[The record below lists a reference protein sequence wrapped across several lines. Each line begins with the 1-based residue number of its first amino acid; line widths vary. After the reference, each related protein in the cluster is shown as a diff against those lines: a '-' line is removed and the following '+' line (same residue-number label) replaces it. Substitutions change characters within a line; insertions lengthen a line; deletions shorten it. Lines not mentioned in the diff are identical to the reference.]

1 MYKKIKGNLEKTGN
15 FVINLWKSRKS
26 PAMIRSVQIYFIH
39 LMVQKAIVKC
49 LQNTWCDEG
58 IILSKAARI
67 VHAFLSTKEKHL
79 KETFLKTTKIVCSA
93 SILKFG
99 ISYIRRRS
107 NNWKCIGQ
115 CWNLTQLLR
124 FNAVKAKRICDE
136 FLRHSKSNES
146 PFPVNIG
153 PLVHLKQKRNC
164 LLRS

>member
-1 MYKKIKGNLEKTGN
+1 
-15 FVINLWKSRKS
+15 
-26 PAMIRSVQIYFIH
+26 MIRSVQIYFIH
-39 LMVQKAIVKC
+39 LMVQKAIAKC

-107 NNWKCIGQ
+107 NN
-115 CWNLTQLLR
+115 
-124 FNAVKAKRICDE
+124 
-136 FLRHSKSNES
+136 
-146 PFPVNIG
+146 
-153 PLVHLKQKRNC
+153 
-164 LLRS
+164 